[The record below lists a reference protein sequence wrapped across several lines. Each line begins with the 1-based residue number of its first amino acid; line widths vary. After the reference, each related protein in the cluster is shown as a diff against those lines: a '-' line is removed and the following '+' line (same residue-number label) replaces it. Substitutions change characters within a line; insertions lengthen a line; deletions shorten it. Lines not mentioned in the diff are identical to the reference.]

1 MFSPAGLTEPDGS
14 KAARVNGPANIPTGS
29 PAVNPVLR
37 PVFVE
42 VLTRSRRS
50 PGSYFIRPVMAPP
63 LPPGDAPSGAVGS
76 AGVVDGRW
84 ISEVA
89 FRQTLDRA
97 NSTNRR
103 HLLDLQDGYRF
114 LSLRV
119 PFRDLLT
126 KEQRSSYFFID
137 DIAQWDEVATRFQ
150 SEVDKYRCPISRF

>member
-1 MFSPAGLTEPDGS
+1 
-14 KAARVNGPANIPTGS
+14 
-29 PAVNPVLR
+29 
-37 PVFVE
+37 
-42 VLTRSRRS
+42 
-50 PGSYFIRPVMAPP
+50 MAPP
-63 LPPGDAPSGAVGS
+63 PAPEAAPSVAGGS

-84 ISEVA
+84 ISEAVL
-89 FRQTLDRA
+89 RQTLDRA

-137 DIAQWDEVATRFQ
+137 DIARWDEVATRFQ
-150 SEVDKYRCPISRF
+150 SEVDKYRCPILA